1 MENVFLSSK
10 QKCKRHAISSEKIV
24 FKLSLQKLYKTKR
37 TFFCRFNKMRAF
49 VKSWVKMKRRKLLC
63 CQQNMQMQV
72 NENFFRNS
80 QLTHSTAHTHF
91 LVTFKTLLIVYLQ
104 WIPQPNALMCVKWNR
119 RWFNIVGERE
129 RERCDKVWDR
139 SVKWMKRWEMCA

>member
-1 MENVFLSSK
+1 MENVFFSSE

-24 FKLSLQKLYKTKR
+24 FKLSLQKLYETKR
-37 TFFCRFNKMRAF
+37 MFFCRFNKMRAF

-63 CQQNMQMQV
+63 YQQNMQMQV
-72 NENFFRNS
+72 NENIFRNS

-91 LVTFKTLLIVYLQ
+91 LVTFKTLLIVHLQ

-129 RERCDKVWDR
+129 RCDKVWDR
-139 SVKWMKRWEMCA
+139 SVEWMKRWEMCA